1 MSTNN
6 TKYINTG
13 KPKIGGAIFTA
24 PLGTALPT
32 DSTSALNSAFKCTG
46 FVTEDGVSDNLT
58 RSTKDI
64 KAWGGDTVMRI
75 QTAFGDEFKWS
86 FLQSNDPEVLA
97 AIFGEGNVTGTPETG
112 MTLKVN
118 SEMVPSRAWV
128 IETVL
133 KDGGTKRVVIPNG
146 TPAMSGEIKYSDQD
160 AIVYPITVGALPD
173 EQGNTHYEYT
183 KAANAVDVP
192 DTTLS
197 ALTIGSLTLTPQFS
211 SSVTSYAVTT
221 TNATDTVTATA
232 TDNEATVVIKN
243 GSDTVTSGTAATWE
257 AGANALTVTVT
268 NDGYTQTYNVTV
280 TKST

>member
-6 TKYINTG
+6 TKYINAG

-24 PLGTALPT
+24 PLGTTLPT
-32 DSTSALNSAFKCTG
+32 DSTTALDPAFKNTG

-64 KAWGGDTVMRI
+64 KAWGGDTVMRV

-86 FLQSNDPEVLA
+86 FLQSNDPDVLA
-97 AIFGEGNVTGTPETG
+97 AIYGEGNVTGTPETG
-112 MTLKVN
+112 MTLTVN
-118 SEMVPSRAWV
+118 SADVPNRAWV
-128 IETVL
+128 IDMVL
-133 KDGGTKRVVIPNG
+133 KDGGTKRLVIPVG
-146 TPAMSGEIKYSDQD
+146 SAAMSGEIKYADAD

-173 EQGNTHYEYT
+173 EAGNTHYEYT
-183 KAANAVDVP
+183 KFANAVDVP

-221 TNATDTVTATA
+221 TNATDTITATA

-243 GSDTVTSGTAATWE
+243 GSDTVTSGTAAEWS
-257 AGANALTVTVT
+257 AGTNALTVTVT